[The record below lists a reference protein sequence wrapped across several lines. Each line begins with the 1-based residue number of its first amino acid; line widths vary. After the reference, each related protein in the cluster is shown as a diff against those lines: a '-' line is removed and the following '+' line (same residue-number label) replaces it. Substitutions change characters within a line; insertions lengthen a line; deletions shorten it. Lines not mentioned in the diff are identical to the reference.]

1 MCAYRPNISSE
12 YLEYWSL
19 RVGYWKVFH
28 LGDFSSQVVI
38 ERETWS
44 SVREK

>member
-19 RVGYWKVFH
+19 RVGYWKVIH
-28 LGDFSSQVVI
+28 LEDFSSQVVI
-38 ERETWS
+38 KRETWS